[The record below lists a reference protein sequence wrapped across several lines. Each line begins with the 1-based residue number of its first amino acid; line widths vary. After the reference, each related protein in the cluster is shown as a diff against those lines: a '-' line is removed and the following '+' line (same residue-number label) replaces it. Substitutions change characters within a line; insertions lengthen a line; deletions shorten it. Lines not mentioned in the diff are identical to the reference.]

1 MAEFLKMSVKLVT
14 LVLLK
19 IKVIWNKG
27 YDVIIYVYDITNK
40 IVSSDSNY
48 ITEVIIWPKFGNSS
62 IPMREVI
69 NLNFL
74 RIWPEKLFFWG
85 VLFVEV
91 Q

>member
-1 MAEFLKMSVKLVT
+1 MSVKLVT

>member
-1 MAEFLKMSVKLVT
+1 MSVKLVT

-85 VLFVEV
+85 VLFVEG